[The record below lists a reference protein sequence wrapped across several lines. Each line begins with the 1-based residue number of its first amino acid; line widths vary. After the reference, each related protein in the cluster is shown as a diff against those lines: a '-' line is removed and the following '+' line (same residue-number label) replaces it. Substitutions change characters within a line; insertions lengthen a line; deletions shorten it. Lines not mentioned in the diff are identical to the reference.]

1 MEQTKSYFDFYN
13 WLIENLVE
21 TNSNN
26 VIWYLNFQT
35 LEDLWYDDEQPWV
48 DISLLVD
55 DKYYSERIHEPELIE
70 ETLKKW
76 DAILQSAKES
86 KSTEYNEKAN
96 LIHKAIKTI
105 IEFGEE
111 IDPKLIELRNELQKN
126 RGH

>member
-26 VIWYLNFQT
+26 LIWYLNFQT

-55 DKYYSERIHEPELIE
+55 DKYYSERIHEPELTE

-111 IDPKLIELRNELQKN
+111 IDPKLIELRNELQTK
-126 RGH
+126 G

>member
-1 MEQTKSYFDFYN
+1 MQEIKSYFDFYT
-13 WLIENLVE
+13 WLVENLIE

-35 LEDLWYDDEQPWV
+35 LDDLWYEDEQPWV

-55 DKYYSERIHEPELIE
+55 DKYYSGRIHETELTE
-70 ETLKKW
+70 ETLKEW
-76 DAILQSAKES
+76 DTILQSTKES
-86 KSTEYNEKAN
+86 KSTEYNKKAN

-111 IDPKLIELRNELQKN
+111 IDPKLIELRNDLQTK
-126 RGH
+126 G

>member
-1 MEQTKSYFDFYN
+1 MQEIKSYFDFYT
-13 WLIENLVE
+13 WLVENLIE

-35 LEDLWYDDEQPWV
+35 LDDLWYEDEKPWV

-55 DKYYSERIHEPELIE
+55 DKYYSGRIHETELTE
-70 ETLKKW
+70 ETLKEW
-76 DAILQSAKES
+76 DTILQSAKES

-111 IDPKLIELRNELQKN
+111 IDPKLIELRNDLQTK
-126 RGH
+126 G

>member
-1 MEQTKSYFDFYN
+1 MEQTKSYFDFYT
-13 WLIENLVE
+13 WLVENLVE

-26 VIWYLNFQT
+26 VIWHLRFQT
-35 LEDLWYDDEQPWV
+35 LDDLWYDDEQPWV

-55 DKYYSERIHEPELIE
+55 DKYYSERIHETELTE
-70 ETLKKW
+70 ETLKEW

-86 KSTEYNEKAN
+86 KSIEYNEKAN

-111 IDPKLIELRNELQKN
+111 IDPKLIELRNELQKRN
-126 RGH
+126 